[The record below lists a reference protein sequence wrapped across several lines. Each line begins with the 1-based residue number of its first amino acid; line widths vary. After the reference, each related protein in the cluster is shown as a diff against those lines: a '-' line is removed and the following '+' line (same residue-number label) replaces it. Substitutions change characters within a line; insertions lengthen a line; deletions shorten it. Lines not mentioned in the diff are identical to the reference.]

1 MEIGKLT
8 NEQLDEI
15 IFSKIKYKDDKVL
28 VGSGIGEDCSVLD
41 FKNDLCVISTDPIT
55 ATTNN
60 LGKLSVHISC
70 NDVASKGV
78 KPFAIMVT
86 ILAPPKCHIDDIK
99 ELMQDIMDICNQLQ
113 IELIGGHTEITDA
126 VNRIVISTTCI
137 GSGSRESLLSSNKI
151 IKPGD
156 NLIMTKYAG
165 CEGTV
170 ILFNDFEK
178 ELKAILDEDEIKQV
192 KYLEKSISVIKE
204 GILASKVGVKEMHD
218 VTEGGILGAA
228 WELAEKAKLGVNINV
243 DNISLLSSTVK
254 ISQYFNIDPL
264 KLISSGAMLMVV
276 AKEKTNELIHKMK
289 ENNIDNSVIGE
300 FYEGNSIISSNNKV
314 IDSLEAPNSDELYKV
329 YI

>member
-15 IFSKIKYKDDKVL
+15 IFSKIKYKDNKVL
-28 VGSGIGEDCSVLD
+28 VGSGLGEDCSILD

-70 NDVASKGV
+70 NDVATMGV

-86 ILAPPKCHIDDIK
+86 ILAPPKCHIDDLK
-99 ELMQDIMDICNQLQ
+99 ELMQDIIDICNQLQ

-137 GSGSRESLLSSNKI
+137 GSGNRKSLLNSNKI

-204 GILASKVGVKEMHD
+204 GILAAKVGVKEMHD

-228 WELAEKAKLGVNINV
+228 WELAEKSKLGVNINV

-254 ISQYFNIDPL
+254 ISEYFNIDPL

-276 AKEKTNELIHKMK
+276 SKEKTNELIYKMK

-300 FYEGNSIISSNNKV
+300 FYEGNSIISSNDKMIN
-314 IDSLEAPNSDELYKV
+314 SLEAPNSDELYKV